1 MAGNSSAGNSS
12 TASGAPPGAYKMPGQ
27 SKANQQR
34 FYITIP
40 RGVRVGQH
48 FAVLVN
54 GQQMMVRCPEGN
66 RPGDRLIVTSP
77 RTQVQQHVMTVP
89 PNVKAGDQ
97 FRVMIQNQEIM
108 VRILRRS
115 LDLYLRLHSILYRIV
130 LYLLV
135 LVIPTRQV
143 TCPRGVKPGKRL
155 TLLPA
160 SEDQVAAAA
169 CPQPSDVRSHRARR

>member
-1 MAGNSSAGNSS
+1 MAGNSNTGNSS

-34 FYITIP
+34 FYVTIP
-40 RGVRVGQH
+40 RGVRAGQH

-77 RTQVQQHVMTVP
+77 RTQVQQYVVTVP

-97 FRVMIQNQEIM
+97 FRVMIQNQELM
-108 VRILRRS
+108 VW
-115 LDLYLRLHSILYRIV
+115 YIV
-130 LYLLV
+130 KRYLL
-135 LVIPTRQV
+135 LWSNVI
-143 TCPRGVKPGKRL
+143 
-155 TLLPA
+155 A
-160 SEDQVAAAA
+160 
-169 CPQPSDVRSHRARR
+169 